1 MSTLKD
7 KIKTQMVTAMKA
19 HEAERVQVLR
29 GITSA
34 IKKIEI
40 DERKEL
46 NDDET
51 LKVIMKLEKQVKESH
66 AQAVELKRDETVKE
80 TEYEI
85 SVLQEF
91 LPKQMSE
98 AELTAAVKEVHAQ
111 VKDTL
116 PQGGAAMGMMMKHV
130 MAKVGASADGK
141 AVQAAVKSALGM

>member
-7 KIKTQMVTAMKA
+7 TIKTSMVTAMKA
-19 HEAERVQVLR
+19 READRVQVLR

-34 IKKIEI
+34 IKKIEV

-46 NDDET
+46 NDEEV
-51 LKVIMKLEKQVKESH
+51 LKVIIKLEKQVKESH

-98 AELTAAVKEVHAQ
+98 AELLETVKSVHAE
-111 VKDTL
+111 VKDSL
-116 PQGGAAMGMMMKHV
+116 PQGGAAMGMMMKNV

-141 AVQAAVKSALGM
+141 AVQAAVKSVLGL